1 MLRPPCLL
9 SRFSVNLPT
18 NYFALTNACPL
29 LVKKGRHNT
38 AFTTPTMATSAKKS
52 PENGLAVPFALPGG
66 NRIVTLDEFI
76 IRAEKDFDFATGEL
90 TGLLRDIGVAAKIIN
105 REVNKAGLV
114 NILGVADG
122 SADNA
127 SGDRQQKLD
136 VYANEKLIECLKNS
150 GECCAIASEENDDI
164 IQVPPVSSKK
174 SNYIVLF
181 DPLDGSSNI
190 DVNVSVGTIFAIY
203 RRKSDPA
210 GPATAEDFLQTGN
223 KQVAA
228 GYVLYGTSTILVY
241 TTGRGVNG
249 FTLDP
254 SIGEFCLSHR
264 NMRIPENGQ
273 FYSVNQGYYSKF
285 DLEMR
290 RYIDHCS
297 DQNYGLRYIG
307 SMVSDIHRILIQGG
321 IFLYPSTR
329 KYPKGKLRLL
339 YECNPLSMV
348 VEQAGG
354 KSFNTQLKRIL
365 DMDPKELHQRSTI
378 AIGSPNMVDELKAFI
393 ERYSA
398 LPL

>member
-1 MLRPPCLL
+1 MATTTKKAAD
-9 SRFSVNLPT
+9 NGA
-18 NYFALTNACPL
+18 ALTPS
-29 LVKKGRHNT
+29 
-38 AFTTPTMATSAKKS
+38 TT
-52 PENGLAVPFALPGG
+52 ALPSASGIPTS
-66 NRIVTLDEFI
+66 RIVTLDEFI
-76 IRAEKDFDFATGEL
+76 IRSEKDFDYATGEL

-122 SADNA
+122 GENQ
-127 SGDRQQKLD
+127 SGDTQQKLD
-136 VYANEKLIECLKNS
+136 VYANEKLIECLRNS
-150 GECCAIASEENDDI
+150 GECCAVASEENDDI
-164 IQVPPVSSKK
+164 IQVASVGSKK
-174 SNYIVLF
+174 SHYVVMF

-203 RRKSDPA
+203 RRKSDPS
-210 GPATAEDFLQTGN
+210 GPADLGDFLQAGT

-264 NMRIPENGQ
+264 NMRIPENGST
-273 FYSVNQGYYSKF
+273 YSVNQGYYSKF

-290 RYIDHCS
+290 RYIDNCS
-297 DQNYGLRYIG
+297 DENYGLRYIG

-339 YECNPLSMV
+339 YECNPLSLL

-354 KSFNTQLKRIL
+354 KSMNTQLKRVL
-365 DMDPKELHQRSTI
+365 DMVPAELHQRCTV
-378 AIGSPNMVDELKAFI
+378 AIGSPKMVDELKSFI

>member
-1 MLRPPCLL
+1 M
-9 SRFSVNLPT
+9 PT
-18 NYFALTNACPL
+18 NSTKSGAST
-29 LVKKGRHNT
+29 GT
-38 AFTTPTMATSAKKS
+38 TTP
-52 PENGLAVPFALPGG
+52 PIPD

-76 IRAEKDFDFATGEL
+76 IRSEKDFEYATGEL

-114 NILGVADG
+114 NILGVSSG
-122 SADNA
+122 NENQ
-127 SGDRQQKLD
+127 SGDVQQKLD
-136 VYANEKLIECLKNS
+136 VYANERLIECLQNS
-150 GECCAIASEENDDI
+150 GECCAVASEENDDI
-164 IQVPPVSSKK
+164 IQVPGVGYKPNHYV
-174 SNYIVLF
+174 VLF

-203 RRKSDPA
+203 RRISDPS
-210 GPATAEDFLQTGN
+210 GPPSREDFLQPG
-223 KQVAA
+223 KRQVAA

-264 NMRIPENGQ
+264 NMRIPQNGQ
-273 FYSVNQGYYSKF
+273 NYSVNQGYYSKF

-307 SMVSDIHRILIQGG
+307 SMVSDIHRILIHGG

-329 KYPKGKLRLL
+329 KYPGGKLRLL
-339 YECNPLSMV
+339 YECNPLAMI

-354 KSFNTQLKRIL
+354 KAINTSLKRIL
-365 DMDPKELHQRSTI
+365 DITPDELHQRSTV
-378 AIGSPNMVDELKAFI
+378 ALGSPAMVDELKAFI

-398 LPL
+398 LPI